1 MRFSTDVRMLSILQY
16 FLDIFIS
23 ETLRKYPG
31 GPFVTRGTKN
41 DYRVPGTDIVIEK
54 GLDVIIPIHAI
65 HFDPEYYPN
74 PHKFD
79 PDRFRSDEKSIRDPI
94 TWLPFGNGPRNW

>member
-1 MRFSTDVRMLSILQY
+1 M
-16 FLDIFIS
+16 
-23 ETLRKYPG
+23 RKYAG

-65 HFDPEYYPN
+65 HHDPGKQIN
-74 PHKFD
+74 F
-79 PDRFRSDEKSIRDPI
+79 
-94 TWLPFGNGPRNW
+94 FGVFTNSKYNICMQKYVCNTHCVYTQIYQND